1 MQKRLQDL
9 WFSFRLWLTQR
20 VLFRGQSLMIG
31 CDVKGCTAI
40 VGSGRITIVPFQG
53 AAVMIPGGLRSAGAV
68 LSDCHFQTDPTF
80 RDCHGSSVQRL
91 LLPSDEQL
99 GSHMS

>member
-1 MQKRLQDL
+1 MQRRLQNL
-9 WFSFRLWLTQR
+9 WFSFRLWLIQR

-40 VGSGRITIVPFQG
+40 VGSGRITVVPYNGG
-53 AAVMIPGGLRSAGAV
+53 AAVMIPVGLGSAGAV
-68 LSDCHFQTDPTF
+68 LSDCHFRVDP
-80 RDCHGSSVQRL
+80 
-91 LLPSDEQL
+91 DEQL